1 MKTTRFTL
9 AVAALLGLCPLAGQA
24 QSSPPASAPRTAL
37 APSAPAPAKPVPRA
51 MSPATQRD
59 SAAMPDETR
68 PEGKTVPQ
76 LSIPLGKG
84 DPTPATVGVPKS
96 GKGRTGGGVDDSA
109 ARCKAE
115 TDDTARALCRERAA
129 APPAPAPM
137 PTPAP
142 KR

>member
-24 QSSPPASAPRTAL
+24 QSSPPASAPRITV
-37 APSAPAPAKPVPRA
+37 APSAPAPAKPAPRA

-84 DPTPATVGVPKS
+84 APTKPTVGVPKS
-96 GKGRTGGGVDDSA
+96 GKSRTSGGVDDSA
-109 ARCKAE
+109 ARCNAE
-115 TDDTARALCRERAA
+115 ADDTARALCRDRAA
-129 APPAPAPM
+129 AAAPI
-137 PTPAP
+137 PAP

>member
-24 QSSPPASAPRTAL
+24 QSSAPTSAPRITV
-37 APSAPAPAKPVPRA
+37 APSAPAPVKPVPRA

-84 DPTPATVGVPKS
+84 ESTKATLGVSKS
-96 GKGRTGGGVDDSA
+96 GKSRTGGAVNDSA
-109 ARCKAE
+109 ARCNAE
-115 TDDTARALCRERAA
+115 ADDSARALCRDRAA
-129 APPAPAPM
+129 AAAAAV
-137 PTPAP
+137 PTT

>member
-9 AVAALLGLCPLAGQA
+9 AAAALLGLCPLAGQA
-24 QSSPPASAPRTAL
+24 QSSPPASAPRITV
-37 APSAPAPAKPVPRA
+37 APSAPAPVKPVPRA

-84 DPTPATVGVPKS
+84 APTKATVGVPKGS
-96 GKGRTGGGVDDSA
+96 KSPTSGGVNDSA
-109 ARCKAE
+109 ARCNAE
-115 TDDTARALCRERAA
+115 ADDTARALCRDRAA
-129 APPAPAPM
+129 AAPATAPAPQ
-137 PTPAP
+137 
-142 KR
+142 R